1 MRLINL
7 LAGLSTIVFSFS
19 LSSQVLGQQT
29 DGTISSGNWNLPFV
43 ESGDGVPIVAVHGA
57 VSDHR
62 IWKSYAETFSEKNRF
77 LAYSRRFYGIE
88 KWPDNE
94 ERYDHSDHAKDLTA
108 VIQSRFSEPV
118 HLVARSSG
126 AYAAVIAAVKH
137 PELVRSLSLW
147 EPFVGSDLIPSI
159 EVDDETQK
167 AIGDWGSKWGP
178 VVKEVHTKSLEE
190 GVKKFIE
197 HVYEMS
203 PGEYEMLP
211 ETTRKIFR
219 DNARTLPVLF
229 GELAN
234 TTDKVTCDFLQRV
247 DKPTLVL
254 LGSETHPGFSIA
266 HSATADCIS
275 NAKTIVVQGVNHNGA
290 AKKPEEI
297 SELVRQFI
305 REIE

>member
-1 MRLINL
+1 MRLSNL
-7 LAGLSTIVFSFS
+7 MAGLSVIVFSIS
-19 LSSQVLGQQT
+19 LSSQLLGQQS
-29 DGTISSGNWNLPFV
+29 DGMISSGNWNLPFV
-43 ESGDGVPIVAVHGA
+43 ESGNGVPIVAVHGA

-62 IWKSYAETFSEKNRF
+62 IWKSYAETFSETNRF

-88 KWPDNE
+88 KWPENE

-126 AYAAVIAAVKH
+126 AYAAVITAVKH

-147 EPFVGSDLIPSI
+147 EPFVR
-159 EVDDETQK
+159 
-167 AIGDWGSKWGP
+167 
-178 VVKEVHTKSLEE
+178 TKSLEA

-229 GELAN
+229 GELAS
-234 TTDKVTCDFLQRV
+234 TTDKVTCGFLQRV

-305 REIE
+305 SKIE